1 MLRSAPSCLAASTAS
16 RPTAPSSTTATVLPG
31 PDVGGDRAEPAGAEH
46 IGGSQQAADQVQVRL
61 AGRGDRGVVCQGDAQ
76 VLGLGAAG
84 TGVLQVGAA
93 AVVAGMAA
101 SSTGS
106 VTKNLG
112 NQTQS

>member
-1 MLRSAPSCLAASTAS
+1 
-16 RPTAPSSTTATVLPG
+16 LPG

-46 IGGSQQAADQVQVRL
+46 IGGSQQAADQVRL
-61 AGRGDRGVVCQGDAQ
+61 AGRGDRGAVCQGDAQ